1 MGCKQAAYYL
11 FGQSRCSDMN
21 NVETQL
27 KMFDFELH
35 KLKTSA
41 EYLKI
46 RPHYDEFA
54 GVVRKILSEV
64 FDARDLRVHSIEA
77 RAKEIESFARKVEEP
92 SETDPGKPKY
102 PNPLADI
109 TDLAGVR
116 VITFFP
122 RTLEKVGE
130 IILSEFNVIEK
141 FDKAQVLLEEE
152 KFGYA
157 SIHYLVRLKGNRTE
171 LLEYS
176 RFKGLVAEIQ
186 VRTILQHAWAEIEH
200 DIQYKSVETIPSSI
214 RRRFMSLAG
223 MLEIGDRE
231 FQAIQDE
238 DESMRKSA
246 RQSVQQGALDNVE
259 ITPDALRAYLDRKLG
274 PDGRMNDFSYEYLAR
289 QLRTLGFNNLREVDE
304 CVAGFDDDRL
314 SRYVWGAR
322 QGQIERFDL
331 MLQAGMGRNYEKF
344 HPHRTAGDWFA
355 PLCERALAAFQQHGI
370 KVGSY
375 IPPSRRSAEQS
386 APPNADSADVSPAS
400 VS

>member
-1 MGCKQAAYYL
+1 
-11 FGQSRCSDMN
+11 MN
-21 NVETQL
+21 TADHQP
-27 KMFDFELH
+27 KTFDFETH
-35 KLKTSA
+35 RLKAIA
-41 EYLKI
+41 EYQRI

-64 FDARDLRVHSIEA
+64 FDARELRVHSIEA
-77 RAKEIESFARKVEEP
+77 RAKEIESFGRKVIEP
-92 SETDPGKPKY
+92 SETDPDEPKY
-102 PNPLADI
+102 PNPLANI

-122 RTLEKVGE
+122 RTLEKVGD
-130 IILSEFNVIEK
+130 IILSEFNVTEK
-141 FDKAQVLLEEE
+141 SDKAQVLLEEE

-157 SIHYLVRLKGNRTE
+157 SIHYVVRLKGNRTE

-200 DIQYKSVETIPSSI
+200 DIQYKSVDTIPSSI

-238 DESMRKSA
+238 DESMRQSA
-246 RQSVQQGALDNVE
+246 RQSVREGALDKVQ
-259 ITPDALRAYLDRKLG
+259 ITPDALRAYLDSRLG
-274 PDGRMNDFSYEYLAR
+274 PDGRMTDFSYEYLAR
-289 QLRTLGFNNLREVDE
+289 QLRTLGFNDLREVDE

-314 SRYVWGAR
+314 SRCVWGAR
-322 QGQIERFDL
+322 QGQIERFNL
-331 MLQAGMGRNYEKF
+331 MLLAGMGKNYEKF
-344 HPHRTAGDWFA
+344 HPLRTVGDWFA
-355 PLCERALAAFQQHGI
+355 SGCERKFAAFQGHGI

-375 IPPSRRSAEQS
+375 IPASRRTAEQS
-386 APPNADSADVSPAS
+386 APPNAGSADAPSAS